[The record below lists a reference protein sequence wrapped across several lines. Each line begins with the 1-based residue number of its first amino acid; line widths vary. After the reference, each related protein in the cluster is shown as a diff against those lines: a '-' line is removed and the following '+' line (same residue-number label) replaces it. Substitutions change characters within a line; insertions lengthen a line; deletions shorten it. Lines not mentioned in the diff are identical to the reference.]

1 MSRRRLNFN
10 RRRNTNSRAL
20 VLGFFLFFLALTIAP
35 PVQHY
40 FSQRAEIS
48 AVKAQIKAGETAVA
62 EARKELELWRD
73 PEYVKSQARER
84 LHFVMPGERQYI
96 VTGED
101 GINSDAPVENDVVS
115 NLPEGQPW
123 YTRMIASI
131 TEAGKQ

>member
-73 PEYVKSQARER
+73 PEY
-84 LHFVMPGERQYI
+84 I
-96 VTGED
+96 VT
-101 GINSDAPVENDVVS
+101 DATTQAEENKTEIANNIPVG
-115 NLPEGQPW
+115 LPW
-123 YTRMIASI
+123 YNRLIASI
-131 TEAGKQ
+131 TETGAN